1 MNLDPNFYTHLNAK
15 ADPENFVSE
24 ERAQDQQ
31 YTDEMEFKDI
41 LDEHEEEEDNLEDF
55 IENNLG
61 NIFIDDSN
69 SEMLYKMN
77 EHLNHII
84 MPLAEFVDNEAMMQH
99 MISEHDSLP
108 RIVKSF
114 EGLPEAIENESKF
127 VQTIDYQLL
136 KIKDQY

>member
-1 MNLDPNFYTHLNAK
+1 MPINTHTNPA
-15 ADPENFVSE
+15 S
-24 ERAQDQQ
+24 
-31 YTDEMEFKDI
+31 T
-41 LDEHEEEEDNLEDF
+41 HT
-55 IENNLG
+55 
-61 NIFIDDSN
+61 ID
-69 SEMLYKMN
+69 LMN

-127 VQTIDYQLL
+127 V
-136 KIKDQY
+136 